1 MHQNAPNGQ
10 WPTGLGYTPGVAV
23 HHHAPP
29 PRMHL
34 VRQRFDA
41 TEVADFDRRLTAEA
55 RAVFEARGVGPGSQI
70 AMAVGSRGVSP
81 IAQVVRLVSESVQ
94 SLGGEPFIVPAMG
107 SHGGG
112 TAAGQAEVLAG
123 YGISEAALGVPVRAT
138 METVE
143 LGATDHGVPVHMDA
157 VAAGA
162 DGIVVIG
169 RVKPHTSFRG
179 PVESGLC
186 KMLAIGLGNRRGAE
200 TIHAHDIAT
209 TIPAAARVALAAAPV
224 CLGVAL
230 VENAFDRPY
239 RLAVVGP
246 ESFEATDRELL
257 QVARGVLPRIP
268 VDRLN
273 LLLVDRMGKNVSG
286 TGMDPNVIG
295 MWRRLPELPH
305 EPDYRWLAVLGLT
318 EQSHGNAV
326 GIGMADLTSRKLTDA
341 IDPVPTH
348 ANVLT
353 SMAVGMAKVPVT
365 LPNDRECLGMGLA
378 LAARSSSEPLRVARI
393 ASTME
398 LETLWLS
405 DAALPELPHSCEV
418 MASRSAFDFG
428 PDGSIVE
435 AGAYAH

>member
-1 MHQNAPNGQ
+1 
-10 WPTGLGYTPGVAV
+10 
-23 HHHAPP
+23 
-29 PRMHL
+29 MHL

-41 TEVADFDRRLTAEA
+41 TEVADFDRRLGAEA
-55 RAVFEARGVGPGSQI
+55 RAILEARGIGPGSRI
-70 AMAVGSRGVSP
+70 AIAVGSRGVSP
-81 IAQVVRLVSESVQ
+81 IADVVRLVSEAIR
-94 SLGGEPFIVPAMG
+94 SLGGDPFIVPAMG

-112 TAAGQAEVLAG
+112 TAAGQAQVLAG

-138 METVE
+138 MDTVE
-143 LGATDHGVPVHMDA
+143 FGATDHGVPVHMDA
-157 VAAGA
+157 VAAAA

-200 TIHAHDIAT
+200 AIHAHDLAVT
-209 TIPAAARVALAAAPV
+209 VPAAARVALSAGPV

-230 VENAFDRPY
+230 VENAFDRPH
-239 RLAVVGP
+239 RLAVVEP
-246 ESFEATDRELL
+246 KAFEATDRDLL
-257 QVARGVLPRIP
+257 QVARGVIPRVP
-268 VDRLN
+268 LDRLD
-273 LLLVDRMGKNVSG
+273 LLLIDRMGKNVSG

-295 MWRRLPELPH
+295 MWRRLPELPR
-305 EPDYRWLAVLGLT
+305 EPEYRWLAVLGLT

-365 LPNDRECLGMGLA
+365 LSNDQACYAMGLT
-378 LAARSSSEPLRVARI
+378 LARRSSSEPLRVARI

-398 LETLWLS
+398 LETFWLS
-405 DAALPELPHSCEV
+405 DTALPELPHSCEV
-418 MASRSAFDFG
+418 MASRSAFEFG
-428 PDGSIVE
+428 KDGSIVE
-435 AGAYAH
+435 VGAYAH

>member
-1 MHQNAPNGQ
+1 
-10 WPTGLGYTPGVAV
+10 
-23 HHHAPP
+23 
-29 PRMHL
+29 MHL
-34 VRQRFDA
+34 VRQQFDA
-41 TEVADFDRRLTAEA
+41 SEVPDFDERLAAEA
-55 RAVFEARGVGPGSQI
+55 RSVLTAQGVRSGSRI
-70 AMAVGSRGVSP
+70 AIAVGSRGVSP
-81 IAQVVRLVSESVQ
+81 VARVVGIVSEAIR
-94 SLGGEPFIVPAMG
+94 SLGAEPFIVPAMG

-112 TAAGQAEVLAG
+112 TAAGQAQVLAG
-123 YGISEAALGVPVRAT
+123 YGVSEAALGVPVRAT

-143 LGATDHGVPVHMDA
+143 LGATDDGVRVHMDA
-157 VAAGA
+157 AAAAA

-169 RVKPHTSFRG
+169 RIKPHTSFRG

-200 TIHAHDIAT
+200 TIHAHDLAA
-209 TIPAAARVALAAAPV
+209 TIPAAARVALASAPV
-224 CLGVAL
+224 CLGVGL
-230 VENAFDRPY
+230 VENAFDRPH

-246 ESFEATDRELL
+246 EAFEATDRELL
-257 QVARGVLPRIP
+257 EVARGVLPRLP
-268 VDRLN
+268 LDRLD
-273 LLLVDRMGKNVSG
+273 LLVVDRMGKNVSG

-295 MWRRLPELPH
+295 MWRRFPELTH

-353 SMAVGMAKVPVT
+353 SMAVGMAKVPLT
-365 LPNDRECLGMGLA
+365 LPNDRECVAMGLA
-378 LAARSSSEPLRVARI
+378 LARRSSSEPLRVARI

-398 LETLWLS
+398 LEAFWLS
-405 DAALPELPHSCEV
+405 EAALPDLPRSCDV
-418 MASRSAFDFG
+418 LAGRSAFDFG
-428 PDGSIVE
+428 EDGSIVE